1 MHSFSRPFLA
11 GVAAI
16 AVLLILA
23 ISFHLGGI
31 AWEFSQLAGALV
43 GGIIALFAART
54 PIRDDEE
61 VEPWLGREQLGW
73 TLVGCGIIMWGL
85 GEMVWR
91 YYILTNQSPFP
102 SYADIGYASLP
113 PLIFIGLMLQ
123 PSSDAGRGRLLT
135 LLDSIMA
142 MGALLSIAWYL
153 LLGSL
158 AFQSTE
164 NLAAKIL
171 GIYYPTTD
179 VALLSF
185 VILLLLRGQGK
196 LYQSRARRLS
206 LLVIALGLCV
216 FATSDF
222 IFNIQQN
229 ANLYVEGTWVD
240 LGWPLGLMI
249 IGVGIYLRRFLPL
262 NSRDDTFE
270 QLLQSRTEQTGIGA
284 AQYLTYLLVGVLFV
298 VLGLNVFSHDT
309 LQESLRLVLFLA
321 TVSVVGIAIARQV
334 LTIQENARLARR
346 QADAVARLEA
356 VNRQIE
362 EQAEVTARRNA
373 DLEAGILHLKDVQ
386 ARLANG
392 NLRARAQLSGGELL
406 PLAVS
411 LNLMAERLLRVE
423 QGIVQAQHL
432 YKAIDDLVAAF
443 ERYKTGKPFVV
454 PSSCNAFPE
463 LQRLLI
469 AMGLRTRVEEA
480 TVSAPPA
487 SLQRPSIP
495 DSSTIVARTPRP
507 MGLRPT
513 RPIGEQSERRG

>member
-1 MHSFSRPFLA
+1 MHSFSRPFL
-11 GVAAI
+11 GSVAAI
-16 AVLLILA
+16 AVLLTLA
-23 ISFHLGGI
+23 ISLHLGGI
-31 AWEFSQLAGALV
+31 AWEFSQLTGALV
-43 GGIIALFAART
+43 GGIIALFAARI
-54 PIRDDEE
+54 PMRDDEE

-73 TLVGCGIIMWGL
+73 TLVGCGIIMWAL

-113 PLIFIGLMLQ
+113 PLIFIGLLLQ

-185 VILLLLRGQGK
+185 IILLLLRGQGK

-206 LLVIALGLCV
+206 FLVVALGLCV

-240 LGWPLGLMI
+240 LGWPLGLML

-262 NSRDDTFE
+262 TSGDALE
-270 QLLQSRTEQTGIGA
+270 HLLQRRTAQTGIGI
-284 AQYLTYLLVGVLFV
+284 AQYITYLLVGVLFI
-298 VLGLNVFSHDT
+298 VLGLNVFSHNT

-334 LTIQENARLARR
+334 LTIQENERLARR

-356 VNRQIE
+356 VNQQIE
-362 EQAEVTARRNA
+362 EQAEITARRNT
-373 DLEAGILHLKDVQ
+373 DLETGILHLKDIQ

-406 PLAVS
+406 PLAMS
-411 LNLMAERLLRVE
+411 LNLMAERLLRME
-423 QGIVQAQHL
+423 QGVVQAQHL
-432 YKAIDDLVAAF
+432 YKAIDDLINAL
-443 ERYKTGKPFVV
+443 ERHKTGKPFVT
-454 PSSCNAFPE
+454 PSSCNVFPE

-469 AMGLRTRVEEA
+469 VMGLRTRIEE
-480 TVSAPPA
+480 TTSSALP
-487 SLQRPSIP
+487 QRSFAPTPSIAA
-495 DSSTIVARTPRP
+495 ARTPRP
-507 MGLRPT
+507 AGLRPT
-513 RPIGEQSERRG
+513 RPIGEQNEQRR